1 MIIFQ
6 CHTANKWIE
15 VGRTEVVRD
24 SLNPH
29 FVKKFVVTYNF
40 ERRQQVKFQVFDQ
53 DSESKS
59 LEDHDFLGEV
69 ITTLGSVVSGNP
81 FASVLKNTDSTGN
94 LGKIFILAEELTTS
108 KEEVTFA
115 FRAEKLDKKDFFGKS
130 DPFIIISK
138 GSSSG
143 QYAPVHKTEVI
154 MNNLNP
160 TWKPFTITCVK
171 LCNGNHDRKLKFDIY
186 DWDR

>member
-1 MIIFQ
+1 M
-6 CHTANKWIE
+6 
-15 VGRTEVVRD
+15 
-24 SLNPH
+24 
-29 FVKKFVVTYNF
+29 KKFVVTYNF